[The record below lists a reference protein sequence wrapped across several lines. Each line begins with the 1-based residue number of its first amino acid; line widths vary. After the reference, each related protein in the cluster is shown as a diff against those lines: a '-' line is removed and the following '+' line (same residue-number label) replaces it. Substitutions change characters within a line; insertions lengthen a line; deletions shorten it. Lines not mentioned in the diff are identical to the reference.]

1 MGGCVV
7 KINLGHTS
15 RVGDCSKDRTEATAL
30 SVIQVAVIK
39 NIWKRVSGILHRIGK
54 QILLR

>member
-1 MGGCVV
+1 MV

-15 RVGDCSKDRTEATAL
+15 RVGDCSKDRIEATEL

>member
-1 MGGCVV
+1 MV